1 MKLFNAGL
9 KLFKAELGP
18 DIAMVATVVI
28 ILSLIILPVP
38 TLLIDSLL
46 AVNITVSVLLL
57 MVTIYIPSA
66 ISLSSF
72 PSLLLFTTLFRL
84 GLNIAST
91 KLILLQADAGH
102 IIEAFGNLVVG
113 GNIAVGVIVFLIIA
127 VVQFIVI
134 TKGSE
139 RVAEVGA
146 RFTLDAMPGKQMS
159 IDADLRA
166 GYLTGPEA
174 RRKRG
179 HLAMESQLHGGMD
192 GAMKFVKGDAIA
204 ALLITAINIFGGII
218 VGVMFHEM
226 SAGEAASR
234 FVILSIGDAMVS
246 QIPSLLISVAAGVLI
261 TRVADEQST
270 PRNLGDEIT
279 SQLSSNPRALYMA
292 AGMLCGFSLVPGFP
306 WYAFLAIAGALVLL
320 ARVLTRRDKEKSAGG
335 ELASLQREG
344 ATVEAPVIEKKAT
357 AFSCPL
363 AVTLAPRLEDTLD
376 KALLNSAFEAER
388 FQLQQQLGLPF
399 PGIRFWTVPH
409 QAGDTYEVLVHD
421 VPAGRG
427 TLPPGQHLVLRA
439 PDAWLQACEPG
450 PGACG
455 EKHSRWVDAGA
466 DAAGQMLETLHHE
479 QIIAR
484 HAAALLRDHAHMF
497 LGIQEMSWIFERLTA
512 DYPQLVS
519 ETQKVLPM
527 QRISEVLRRLL
538 EEQLSI
544 RNMRAIMESLIVW
557 GPKEKDVVMLT
568 EYVRADLGRYL
579 SHRAAGGGST
589 LQAVLLEPALE
600 KMIRESIKA
609 TPAGNYL
616 ALPPDQTGAIAQR
629 VAALTGDAPRSAFA
643 LVTSMDIRRYVRR
656 IVEPRL
662 RWLDVYSYQELG
674 SLVQIKPVGRVS
686 L

>member
-1 MKLFNAGL
+1 MKI
-9 KLFKAELGP
+9 FKFELGA
-18 DIAMVATVVI
+18 DLAMVVTIVA

-38 TLLIDSLL
+38 TLLIDALL
-46 AVNITVSVLLL
+46 AVNITVSVLML

-66 ISLSSF
+66 ISLSTF

-91 KLILLQADAGH
+91 KLILLHADAGH

-127 VVQFIVI
+127 LVQFIVI

-204 ALLITAINIFGGII
+204 ALLITAINIFGGIV
-218 VGVMFHEM
+218 VGVLFHNM
-226 SAGEAASR
+226 TAGEAANR

-246 QIPSLLISVAAGVLI
+246 QIPSLLISVAAGLLI
-261 TRVADEQST
+261 TRVADDQAK

-279 SQLSSNPRALYMA
+279 SQLAANPRALYMA
-292 AGMLCGFSLVPGFP
+292 AALLCGFALVPGFP
-306 WYAFLAIAGALVLL
+306 WYAFLAISAGLIVL
-320 ARVLTRRDKEKSAGG
+320 ARMLTRREATKASGG
-335 ELASLQREG
+335 ALASLQREG
-344 ATVEAPVIEKKAT
+344 ATGDAPTIEQKAA

-363 AVTLAPRLEDTLD
+363 AVTMAPNLAATLENS
-376 KALLNSAFEAER
+376 LLNTAFELER
-388 FQLQQQLGLPF
+388 ARLQEQLGLPF
-399 PGIRFWTVPH
+399 PGIKFWTNPQQ
-409 QAGDTYEVLVHD
+409 QAETYEVLVHD
-421 VPAGRG
+421 VPTGRG
-427 TLPPGQHLVLRA
+427 SLLPGKHMVTQA
-439 PDAWLQACEPG
+439 PEDWLQAHEPG

-455 EKHSRWVDAGA
+455 EKQSRWVDATL
-466 DAAGQMLETLHHE
+466 DAASLGLTALHHE

-484 HAAALLRDHAHMF
+484 HAASLLRDHAHMF
-497 LGIQEMSWIFERLTA
+497 LGIQEMSWIFERMTA

-527 QRISEVLRRLL
+527 QRISEVLKRLL

-544 RNMRAIMESLIVW
+544 RNMRTIMEALIVW

-568 EYVRADLGRYL
+568 EYVRGELGRYL
-579 SHRAAGGGST
+579 SHRASAGGNT
-589 LQAVLLEPALE
+589 LTAVLLEPALE

-616 ALPPDQTGAIAQR
+616 ALPPDQTSAIAQR
-629 VAALTGDAPRSAFA
+629 VAVLAGDAPRAAFA
-643 LVTSMDIRRYVRR
+643 VVTSMDIRRYVRR
-656 IVEPRL
+656 ILEPRL

>member
-1 MKLFNAGL
+1 MKLFKI
-9 KLFKAELGP
+9 KLGA
-18 DIAMVATVVI
+18 DIAMVATVVV

-38 TLLIDSLL
+38 TILIDTLL
-46 AVNITVSVLLL
+46 AVNITISVLML

-127 VVQFIVI
+127 LVQFIVI

-204 ALLITAINIFGGII
+204 ALLITAINIFGGIVI
-218 VGVMFHEM
+218 GVLFHNM
-226 SAGEAASR
+226 TAGEAANR

-261 TRVADEQST
+261 TRVADDQST

-292 AGMLCGFSLVPGFP
+292 AGLLCGFSLVPGFP
-306 WYAFLAIAGALVLL
+306 WYAFLGIAISLILL
-320 ARVLTRRDKEKSAGG
+320 ARVLTKRDAKRAGG
-335 ELASLQREG
+335 GALASLQREG
-344 ATVEAPVIEKKAT
+344 ATGDAPLIEKKAS

-363 AVTLAPRLEDTLD
+363 AVTLAPPLGETLD
-376 KALLNSAFEAER
+376 KELLNTAFEFER
-388 FQLQQQLGLPF
+388 ARLQQQLGLPF
-399 PGIRFWTVPH
+399 PGIRFWTVPL
-409 QAGDTYEVLVHD
+409 QQSDTYEVLVHD
-421 VPAGRG
+421 VPSGRG
-427 TLPPGQHLVLRA
+427 SLPPGKHLVLRA
-439 PDAWLQACEPG
+439 PEAWLQACEPG
-450 PGACG
+450 PGAGG
-455 EKHSRWVDAGA
+455 EKQSRWVDASV
-466 DAAGQMLETLHHE
+466 DAASQDVEALHHE

-497 LGIQEMSWIFERLTA
+497 LGIQEMSWIFERLAT
-512 DYPQLVS
+512 DYPHLVS

-544 RNMRAIMESLIVW
+544 RNMRAIMEALIIW

-568 EYVRADLGRYL
+568 EYVRAELGRYL
-579 SHRAAGGGST
+579 SHRASCGGST
-589 LQAVLLEPALE
+589 LSAVLLEPALE
-600 KMIRESIKA
+600 KMIRDSIKA

-629 VAALTGDAPRSAFA
+629 VAALAGDAPRSAFA
-643 LVTSMDIRRYVRR
+643 VVTSMDIRRYVRR

>member
-1 MKLFNAGL
+1 MKI
-9 KLFKAELGP
+9 FKIELGA
-18 DIAMVATVVI
+18 DIAMVVTIVA

-46 AVNITVSVLLL
+46 AVNITISVLML

-66 ISLSSF
+66 ISLSTF

-91 KLILLQADAGH
+91 KLILLHADAGH

-127 VVQFIVI
+127 LVQFIVI

-204 ALLITAINIFGGII
+204 ALLITAINIFGGIV
-218 VGVMFHEM
+218 VGVLFHNM
-226 SAGEAASR
+226 TAGEAANR

-246 QIPSLLISVAAGVLI
+246 QIPSLLISVAAGLLI
-261 TRVADEQST
+261 TRVADEQAK

-279 SQLSSNPRALYMA
+279 SQLAAKPRALYMA
-292 AGMLCGFSLVPGFP
+292 AALLGGFALVPGFP
-306 WYAFLAIAGALVLL
+306 WYAFLGIAAGLVML
-320 ARVLTRRDKEKSAGG
+320 ARTLTRREANKTGGG

-344 ATVEAPVIEKKAT
+344 ATGDAPTIEEKSA

-363 AVTLAPRLEDTLD
+363 AVTLPPLLGDTLD
-376 KALLNSAFEAER
+376 KAMLNAAFERER
-388 FQLQQQLGLPF
+388 ARLQEQLGLPF
-399 PGIRFWTVPH
+399 PGIKFWTVPT
-409 QAGDTYEVLVHD
+409 QKSDTYEVLVHD
-421 VPAGRG
+421 VPSGRG
-427 TLPPGQHLVLRA
+427 ALPAGKRWV
-439 PDAWLQACEPG
+439 LQAPEEAAQSCEPG
-450 PGACG
+450 PGSCG
-455 EKHSRWVDAGA
+455 EKKSRWVDAA
-466 DAAGQMLETLHHE
+466 TDAAALGIEALHHE
-479 QIIAR
+479 QIVAR
-484 HAAALLRDHAHMF
+484 HAAALLRDHAHLF
-497 LGIQEMSWIFERLTA
+497 LGIQEMSWIFERLTQ

-544 RNMRAIMESLIVW
+544 RNMRTIMEALIMW

-568 EYVRADLGRYL
+568 EYVRGELGRYL
-579 SHRAAGGGST
+579 SHRASGGGST
-589 LQAVLLEPALE
+589 VSAVLLEPALE

-616 ALPPDQTGAIAQR
+616 ALPPDQTSAIAQR
-629 VAALTGDAPRSAFA
+629 VAALAGDAPRSAFA
-643 LVTSMDIRRYVRR
+643 VVTSMDIRRYVRR

-674 SLVQIKPVGRVS
+674 SLVQIKPIGRVS

>member
-1 MKLFNAGL
+1 MKLFKI
-9 KLFKAELGP
+9 KLGADF
-18 DIAMVATVVI
+18 AMVLTIVA

-38 TLLIDSLL
+38 TIVIDALL
-46 AVNITVSVLLL
+46 AVNITVSVLML

-66 ISLSSF
+66 ISLSTF

-91 KLILLQADAGH
+91 KLILLHADAGH

-113 GNIAVGVIVFLIIA
+113 GNIAVGVVVFLIIA
-127 VVQFIVI
+127 LVQFIVI

-179 HLAMESQLHGGMD
+179 LLAMESQLHGGMD

-204 ALLITAINIFGGII
+204 ALMITAINILGGIVI
-218 VGVMFHEM
+218 GVMFHNM
-226 SAGEAASR
+226 TAGEAANR

-246 QIPSLLISVAAGVLI
+246 QIPSLLISVAAGLLI
-261 TRVADEQST
+261 TRVADDQAA

-279 SQLSSNPRALYMA
+279 SQLADNPKALYMA
-292 AGMLCGFSLVPGFP
+292 AGLLSGFAFIPGFP
-306 WYAFLAIAGALVLL
+306 WYAFLAIAISLVALARMLTKRDENKANGGALSSLH
-320 ARVLTRRDKEKSAGG
+320 RD
-335 ELASLQREG
+335 G
-344 ATVEAPVIEKKAT
+344 AKTDAPIIDNKAA

-363 AVTLAPRLEDTLD
+363 AVTLAPKLGDNLD
-376 KALLNSAFEAER
+376 KVLLNTAFELER
-388 FQLQQQLGLPF
+388 AKLQEQLGLPF
-399 PGIRFWTVPH
+399 PGIKFWTVPSH
-409 QAGDTYEVLVHD
+409 KPDTYEVLLHD
-421 VPAGRG
+421 VPTGLGA
-427 TLPPGQHLVLRA
+427 LPPGLRMVTRA
-439 PDAWLQACEPG
+439 PEEWLLMCEPG
-450 PGACG
+450 PGAGG
-455 EKHSRWVDAGA
+455 ESESRWIDAGVDA
-466 DAAGQMLETLHHE
+466 DAMEIEALHQE

-484 HAAALLRDHAHMF
+484 HAALLLRDYAHTF
-497 LGIQEMSWIFERLTA
+497 LGIQEMSWIFERINA
-512 DYPQLVS
+512 DYPHLVS

-544 RNMRAIMESLIVW
+544 RNMRAIMEALIVW

-568 EYVRADLGRYL
+568 EYVRGELGRYL
-579 SHRAAGGGST
+579 SHRAAGGGPT
-589 LQAVLLEPALE
+589 VHAVLLDPALE

-616 ALPPDQTGAIAQR
+616 AMPPDQTSAIAQR
-629 VAALTGDAPRSAFA
+629 VAALAGDAPRTAFA
-643 LVTSMDIRRYVRR
+643 VVTSMDIRRYVRR

-674 SLVQIKPVGRVS
+674 SLVQIKAVGRVS